1 MQLLLG
7 QLKNDPFIAFVL
19 YVPNA
24 TIVNLIPQD
33 SNL

>member
-1 MQLLLG
+1 MQLWLG
-7 QLKNDPFIAFVL
+7 ELTNDPSIAFVL
-19 YVPNA
+19 CAPNA